1 MSLSVRRWVPLGLI
15 LATVLAA
22 LLWLADLLRL
32 PAAVVQGFLLIS
44 SIVAYAVIGMV
55 CRTTQSEEYYVAGRR
70 IPAMSN
76 GMATAADWMS
86 AASFMGLTGLLMSE
100 GYLGDGSRAGGLAY
114 VLGWTGGFCLLGLL
128 FARQIN
134 ASRAVTIP
142 QLLGERF
149 QSLWLRRMAA
159 LGAVICS
166 AVYLVA
172 QIYGIGLVA
181 SMLSGLT
188 FELGVFMALG
198 GILLCSFLGGM
209 RAVTWTQ
216 WVQCIV
222 LVVTMLA
229 VAVAVAWKVS
239 GHPVVPLAASAAM
252 AQVQERSRQI
262 LTDPVEQST
271 REMMQI
277 RLQDLKQKIADP
289 ITARQLERERLLR
302 QISLLKSE
310 NAPLRDIHRLESNPV
325 LRDSDIARLVATWT
339 RESQQIET
347 ALRRPVGF
355 EGRAGPGAYPSMT
368 HTLALVFCLI
378 LGTAGLPH
386 ILGRSFTTATP
397 RQAQRSVAWAM
408 LFIVLV
414 YMTASALAVLLK
426 QSVLTELVGAR
437 LDALPDWADKLKLR
451 KLGLLSIHDWNGD
464 GRVQWGDIQLGSDL
478 LMLAAPDIAH
488 IPPVF
493 TGLIAAGALAAA
505 LSTADGLLLTISNS
519 LSLDVIPPRADETV
533 NPLKR
538 VMLSKILLMLV
549 ALLAAWVATYRPVD
563 ILFWVACAFSLAAST
578 FFPVMLLGL
587 HWSRMSRA
595 GALLSMVS
603 GMAMASYYIFINH
616 PWIQS
621 RLDLSPQATSWWGL
635 EAHSAAVFGV
645 PIGLLAG
652 VLGSWISPAGQA
664 VRKGAII

>member
-1 MSLSVRRWVPLGLI
+1 MNWIERKWLGWGLVLSAVLG
-15 LATVLAA
+15 V
-22 LLWLADLLRL
+22 LLWLADQLKLS
-32 PAAVVQGFLLIS
+32 AGVVNGFLLIT
-44 SIVAYAVIGMV
+44 SIVAYAVIGMA
-55 CRTTQSEEYYVAGRR
+55 CRTTQPEEYYVAGRR
-70 IPAMSN
+70 IPAITN

-86 AASFMGLTGLLMSE
+86 AASFIGLTGLLMSE

-134 ASRAVTIP
+134 ASRAITIP
-142 QLLGERF
+142 QMLGDMF
-149 QSLWLRRMAA
+149 QSLWLRRFAA
-159 LGAVICS
+159 LGTVICS
-166 AVYLVA
+166 AIYLVA
-172 QIYGIGLVA
+172 QIYGIGLVT

-216 WVQCIV
+216 LLQCLV
-222 LVVTMLA
+222 LVVTMLT
-229 VAVAVAWKVS
+229 VAVAVAWKVR
-239 GHPVVPLAASAAM
+239 GHPVVPLAAAEAM
-252 AQVQERSRQI
+252 AQVNERSRQI
-262 LTDPVEQST
+262 LADPLEQST

-325 LRDSDIARLVATWT
+325 LRDSDIARLVAAWT

-347 ALRRPVGF
+347 ALRRPIGF
-355 EGRAGPGAYPSMT
+355 EGRAEPGVYPPLSN
-368 HTLALVFCLI
+368 TLALVFCLI

-414 YMTASALAVLLK
+414 YMTASGLAVLLK

-437 LDALPDWADKLKLR
+437 LDALPEWADKLKLR

-519 LSLDVIPPRADETV
+519 LSHDVYPPRQDESA

-587 HWSRMSRA
+587 HWPRMSRV
-595 GALLSMVS
+595 GALWSMLS
-603 GMAMASYYIFINH
+603 GMAMAFYYIFINH
-616 PWIQS
+616 PWIQT
-621 RLDLSPQATSWWGL
+621 RLGLSPEATSWWGL

-652 VLGSWISPAGQA
+652 ALGSWLSPDGRATPKA
-664 VRKGAII
+664 L

>member
-1 MSLSVRRWVPLGLI
+1 MRPYRAWAKLGLS
-15 LATVLAA
+15 LTLLLTL
-22 LLWLADLLRL
+22 LLWWADW
-32 PAAVVQGFLLIS
+32 AGVSHAYVNGFFLIA
-44 SIVAYAVIGMV
+44 SIVGYAIIGMA
-55 CRTTQSEEYYVAGRR
+55 CRTTQPDDYYVAGRR
-70 IPAMSN
+70 IPAWAN

-86 AASFMGLTGLLMSE
+86 AASFIGLTGLLMSE
-100 GYLGDGSRAGGLAY
+100 GYLGDGSKAGGLSY

-128 FARQIN
+128 FARPIN
-134 ASRAVTIP
+134 RSRAITIP
-142 QLLGERF
+142 QMLGDLF
-149 QSLWLRRMAA
+149 DSPWLRRWAA
-159 LGAVICS
+159 LGAITCS

-209 RAVTWTQ
+209 HAVTWTQ
-216 WVQCIV
+216 LVQCVV

-229 VAVAVAWKVS
+229 IAVAVAWKTH
-239 GHPVVPLAASAAM
+239 GHPIVPWAAAQAM
-252 AQVQERSRQI
+252 VHVNQRASHIQA
-262 LTDPVEQST
+262 DPLEQST

-277 RLQDLKQKIADP
+277 RLSDLKQKMAQP
-289 ITARQLERERLLR
+289 ELARQTEREQMLR

-310 NAPLRDIHRLESNPV
+310 NAPLREIHRLESSPV
-325 LRDSDIARLVATWT
+325 LRDGDIQRLVNQWAAE
-339 RESQQIET
+339 RDQIET

-355 EGRAGPGAYPSMT
+355 EGLAEPRSLSSIT
-368 HTLALVFCLI
+368 NTLALVFCLI

-386 ILGRSFTTATP
+386 ILSRSFTTPTAH
-397 RQAQRSVAWAM
+397 QAQQSVAWAM

-414 YMTASALAVLLK
+414 YITASALAVLLK
-426 QSVLTELVGAR
+426 ESVLSELVGAQI
-437 LDALPDWADKLKLR
+437 DHLPDWADKLKLR

-464 GRVQWGDIQLGSDL
+464 GLVQWGDIHLGSDL

-488 IPPVF
+488 VSPIF

-519 LSLDVIPPRADETV
+519 LAHDLYAARRATPV
-533 NPLKR
+533 NPLR
-538 VMLSKILLMLV
+538 QVMLSKILLMLV
-549 ALLAAWVATYRPVD
+549 ALVAALVATYRPVD

-587 HWSRMSRA
+587 HWSGMSRS
-595 GALLSMVS
+595 GALWAMLT
-603 GMAMASYYIFINH
+603 GMAMSVYYIFINH
-616 PWIQS
+616 PWVQS
-621 RLDLSPQATSWWGL
+621 RLGLNPEVTRWWGL
-635 EAHSAAVFGV
+635 EAYSAAVFGV

-652 VLGSWISPAGQA
+652 ALGSWIWPK
-664 VRKGAII
+664 RTDEPDRL